1 MATYFRNVL
10 HPGVGTTEVEILN
23 VTTSKATVIGLS
35 LTNLTGN
42 PVLASIR
49 LANTTA
55 SAPNNSAYYVKEIV
69 VPPNQSLR
77 VINGGEKLVL
87 ASNMIAYVQ
96 SNTASSLDVVASY
109 VEIS

>member
-10 HPGVGTTEVEILN
+10 KSGVGTTEVEILN
-23 VTTSKATVIGLS
+23 IATSKATIIGLS

-49 LANTTA
+49 LVNTAA
-55 SAPNNSAYYVKEIV
+55 SPPNASAYYVKEIV

-87 ASNMIAYVQ
+87 ASDMVAYVQ
-96 SNTASSLDVVASY
+96 SNTASSLDVVVSY